1 MKLIIQDYN
10 KIFWGFVNNFDT
22 ENSNILRKIIHSF
35 DVATNCFKIACKL
48 GLCEKDRHFAYLVGL
63 LHDVGR
69 FEQWEEFQT
78 YDDNKSVDHGDKS
91 FEILSEWDYK
101 KLYLSKKRFEVLKTC
116 AKFHNKPYTA
126 NDKDCL
132 LFVELIKNADTFS
145 NIITT
150 ANGAQPILV
159 NKDGVTEQIYQDF
172 LDLKPLIWFTPI
184 TKLDRCLI
192 RISGCYNL
200 TYNFLRE
207 EVLNNNYIDIMF
219 ETFSQYLNKKDKQF
233 FKDAVVD
240 LKKKYIELL

>member
-1 MKLIIQDYN
+1 M
-10 KIFWGFVNNFDT
+10 
-22 ENSNILRKIIHSF
+22 
-35 DVATNCFKIACKL
+35 
-48 GLCEKDRHFAYLVGL
+48 
-63 LHDVGR
+63 
-69 FEQWEEFQT
+69 
-78 YDDNKSVDHGDKS
+78 
-91 FEILSEWDYK
+91 
-101 KLYLSKKRFEVLKTC
+101 
-116 AKFHNKPYTA
+116 
-126 NDKDCL
+126 
-132 LFVELIKNADTFS
+132 FVELIKNADTFS